1 MPSQVKSRQ
10 RVVERGEV
18 FTNEREVNAM
28 LDLVKQETDR
38 IDSRFLE
45 PACGNGNFIAEVL
58 RRKLAVVSARY
69 KKSPLEYMRYAFVAA
84 SSIYGVDIMADNVE
98 ECRER
103 LFEIVS
109 DTARADITG
118 AVDPHFLN
126 AVRYVIKKNILCA
139 DALTL
144 KDADGKP
151 ITFAEWSMVTGDLVK
166 RRDYLLSDL
175 LDGNLD
181 TGETL
186 SLFGENGNAIQWEF
200 DEETQSYI
208 PSAIREYPPMDYR
221 EVSRVG

>member
-10 RVVERGEV
+10 RVVEHGEV

-103 LFEIVS
+103 LFDIVRDAARS
-109 DTARADITG
+109 DIKG
-118 AVDPHFLN
+118 AVDPQFLD

-151 ITFAEWSMVTGDLVK
+151 IAFAEWSMVTGDLVK

-175 LDGNLD
+175 LDGNLNK
-181 TGETL
+181 GEML
-186 SLFGENGNAIQWEF
+186 SLFGAAGNAVQWEF
-200 DEETQSYI
+200 DEETQSFI
-208 PSAIREYPPMDYR
+208 PSAVREYPPVDYR
-221 EVSRVG
+221 EVSLNG